1 MNVFKNYTI
10 IVLSACIGS
19 VIMEEQYQTL
29 SLGVQTAVTGEK
41 CTLLDCY
48 AVSSGN
54 FLLMSVRN
62 CHCPLHNNPEERSSH
77 LLHGR
82 SVKSRSS

>member
-1 MNVFKNYTI
+1 MNLFKNYTI

-19 VIMEEQYQTL
+19 VIMEQQYHTL
-29 SLGVQTAVTGEK
+29 SLGVWTAVTGEK
-41 CTLLDCY
+41 CALLGCY
-48 AVSSGN
+48 AASSGN
-54 FLLMSVRN
+54 FLLTSVRN
-62 CHCPLHNNPEERSSH
+62 YHYPPRNNPEERSFH

>member
-1 MNVFKNYTI
+1 MNLFKNYTI

-29 SLGVQTAVTGEK
+29 SLDVRTAMTGEK
-41 CTLLDCY
+41 CALLGCY
-48 AVSSGN
+48 AASSGN
-54 FLLMSVRN
+54 FLPTSVRKY
-62 CHCPLHNNPEERSSH
+62 HYPLRNNPAERSSH
-77 LLHGR
+77 LPHGR